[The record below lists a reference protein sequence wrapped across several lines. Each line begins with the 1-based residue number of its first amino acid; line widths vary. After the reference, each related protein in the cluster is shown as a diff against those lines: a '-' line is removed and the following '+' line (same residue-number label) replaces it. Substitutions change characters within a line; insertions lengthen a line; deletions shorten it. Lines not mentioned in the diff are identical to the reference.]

1 MNSRENRFQT
11 CGDQLEILDN
21 EHTEIRR
28 QYIELDDAILQGEGS
43 ARILEAAAELAQ
55 TMGTHFT
62 HEEEFQETNLIPVFE
77 KQSSTGRATMAE
89 IMMIAQRLQQ
99 GEVYAAL
106 RLRGL
111 CKGWMH
117 EHMYVENVEFGIA
130 SLAFANESDR
140 IRAQI

>member
-11 CGDQLEILDN
+11 CGDQLEILDK
-21 EHTEIRR
+21 EHTEIHR

-62 HEEEFQETNLIPVFE
+62 HEGQFQETNSIPVFE
-77 KQSSTGRATMAE
+77 EQSSAGKTTMAE
-89 IMMIAQRLQQ
+89 IMMIAQRLKQ
-99 GEVYAAL
+99 GEIYAAL

-117 EHMYVENVEFGIA
+117 EHMYFENVEFGIA
-130 SLAFANESDR
+130 SLAFVNEPDG
-140 IRAQI
+140 IRAQL